1 MTIES
6 LQKKTDEELIA
17 LLRAGNADAMEILL
31 CRYRGFV
38 KSCAHHYFLVGG
50 ETEDL
55 VQEGMI
61 GLYSAVQNYD
71 SERGCSFRSFAYRCI
86 HSQIRDAVKK
96 AAKTS
101 MAIAPL
107 PDYVPERGM
116 SPEDILILQ
125 DEQKEFRQKMSEALS
140 DFEFKVTTMYMDGM
154 SIVEICAATGKS
166 YKSVDN
172 ALQRSKRKLLQMI
185 FNK

>member
-1 MTIES
+1 M
-6 LQKKTDEELIA
+6 LLFVLRFLHHFLEE
-17 LLRAGNADAMEILL
+17 EILL
-31 CRYRGFV
+31 RRYRGLV
-38 KSCAHHYFLVGG
+38 KSCAHRYFLVGG

-55 VQEGMI
+55 IQEGMI
-61 GLYSAVQNYD
+61 GLYYAVQNYD
-71 SERGCSFRSFAYRCI
+71 SDRGCSFRTFAYHCI
-86 HSQIRDAVKK
+86 YGRIHDAVKK
-96 AAKTS
+96 ASKTNVE
-101 MAIAPL
+101 IAPL

-116 SPEDILILQ
+116 NPEDVLILQ
-125 DEQKEFRQKMSEALS
+125 DEQKEFRQRMSEVLS